1 MSEQDR
7 YRAAAEAK
15 IAAARK
21 TAPLSRHDAALKRYL
36 GAAQYETASSRSG
49 WDDWV
54 APPTR
59 HPAPVA
65 TAVRPS
71 TLPAA
76 PAATP
81 RADLV
86 IVGIDGSQH
95 SAMAARW
102 AAIDAAH
109 RSAALRLVYAY
120 SLPVAGYA
128 GYSMAPD
135 DLGHLMRVEGEQMLG
150 GMATELRSHHPDLEV
165 QTRLVQGDALL
176 TLRRESAQARLTV
189 VGSRG
194 NGRMAGVV
202 LGSVAM
208 AITAHGTAPVAVIP
222 TEGPGW
228 IDDGPI
234 VVGVDGSATN
244 EAAIRFA
251 FEQAAI
257 RGAELIAVH
266 TWNHPKP
273 AAMVDGVPD
282 LAAMDE
288 TERAMLS
295 EELAG
300 WREKYP
306 DVIVQQ
312 RVAHG
317 KATAV
322 LLSLARTA
330 QMLVVGS
337 RGRGGFAGMLLGSTS
352 HSLITHAVCPV
363 VVVRPD
369 SLD

>member
-1 MSEQDR
+1 MSEQER
-7 YRAAAEAK
+7 YRALLDAK
-15 IAAARK
+15 SAAALK
-21 TAPLSRHDAALKRYL
+21 SAPLSRHDAALRRYL
-36 GAAQYETASSRSG
+36 GAAQYETANSRSG
-49 WDDWV
+49 WDDPV
-54 APPTR
+54 PSPIR
-59 HPAPVA
+59 HPAPV
-65 TAVRPS
+65 VVEI
-71 TLPAA
+71 LPAA
-76 PAATP
+76 PAAAP

-86 IVGIDGSQH
+86 IVGVDGSQH
-95 SAMAARW
+95 AAMAAEW
-102 AAIDAAH
+102 AADDAVQ
-109 RSAALRLVYAY
+109 RNAALRLVYAY

-135 DLGHLMRVEGEQMLG
+135 DLGHLMRVDGEQLLVG
-150 GMATELRSHHPDLEV
+150 LAAELRSHHPTLEV

-202 LGSVAM
+202 LGSFAM

-228 IDDGPI
+228 VQDGPI
-234 VVGVDGSATN
+234 VVGVDGSPTN

-251 FEQAAI
+251 FEQAAL
-257 RGAELIAVH
+257 RDARLVAVH

-273 AAMVDGVPD
+273 AAMVDGMPD
-282 LAAMDE
+282 LAVMDQ
-288 TERAMLS
+288 TERALLS
-295 EELAG
+295 EELSG
-300 WREKYP
+300 LRGKYP
-306 DVIVQQ
+306 DVDVQQ
-312 RVAHG
+312 HVAHG

-322 LLSLARTA
+322 LLSLARSA
-330 QMLVVGS
+330 QLLVVGS

-369 SLD
+369 SLN